1 MWVIPLFA
9 NGTIAFDIHKY
20 SLFYILQNMV
30 SKSPKEHEG
39 SCRLAFLQ
47 RPHGAPRGLLMH
59 YALYKIAQRPSHGY
73 EILQDI
79 ESRTEGA
86 WRPGAGSIYPMLKK
100 MVDEGLI
107 TDEQSGKG
115 KVDHRTY
122 HITKKG
128 LEHVRM
134 GKSFFANFGQRW
146 GSMRR
151 IFIEML
157 EPEDVGK
164 FLVDGSKT
172 QFQIAQEA
180 LESKL
185 DNLDSSEARFI
196 LKEYALNLER
206 QLDWANST
214 LNKVGEEKLRPVQT
228 VRKTREHVSK

>member
-1 MWVIPLFA
+1 MQ
-9 NGTIAFDIHKY
+9 D
-20 SLFYILQNMV
+20 S
-30 SKSPKEHEG
+30 
-39 SCRLAFLQ
+39 Q
-47 RPHGAPRGLLMH
+47 RPHLEDESAPHEQCRV
-59 YALYKIAQRPSHGY
+59 S
-73 EILQDI
+73 
-79 ESRTEGA
+79 SRRRHTIFDCG
-86 WRPGAGSIYPMLKK
+86 WSSDVCSSDLYPMLKK

-107 TDEQSGKG
+107 TDEPKGKG

-128 LEHVRM
+128 LEHVRV
-134 GKSFFANFGQRW
+134 GKGFFANFGQRW
-146 GSMRR
+146 SSMRR

-185 DNLDSSEARFI
+185 ENIDSSEARFI

-214 LNKVGEEKLRPVQT
+214 LN
-228 VRKTREHVSK
+228 

>member
-1 MWVIPLFA
+1 
-9 NGTIAFDIHKY
+9 
-20 SLFYILQNMV
+20 MV
-30 SKSPKEHEG
+30 SKSQKEQDG
-39 SCRLAFLQ
+39 SCRLAFLS

-107 TDEQSGKG
+107 TDEPKGKG

-122 HITKKG
+122 HVTKKG
-128 LEHVRM
+128 LEHVRV
-134 GKSFFANFGQRW
+134 GKGFFANFGQRW

-185 DNLDSSEARFI
+185 ENLDSSEARFI

-228 VRKTREHVSK
+228 VRKVREHVSK

>member
-1 MWVIPLFA
+1 
-9 NGTIAFDIHKY
+9 
-20 SLFYILQNMV
+20 MV
-30 SKSPKEHEG
+30 SKSQKEHEG
-39 SCRLAFLQ
+39 SCRLAFLS

-100 MVDEGLI
+100 MVEEGLI
-107 TDEQSGKG
+107 SDEPSGKG

-128 LEHVRM
+128 LEHVRI
-134 GKSFFANFGQRW
+134 GKGFFANFGQRW

-157 EPEDVGK
+157 EPDDVGK

-206 QLDWANST
+206 QLEWANST
-214 LNKVGEEKLRPVQT
+214 LNKVGEEKLRPIQT
-228 VRKTREHVSK
+228 VRKPREHVSK

>member
-1 MWVIPLFA
+1 
-9 NGTIAFDIHKY
+9 
-20 SLFYILQNMV
+20 MV
-30 SKSPKEHEG
+30 SKSQKEHEA
-39 SCRLAFLQ
+39 SCRLVFLQ

-73 EILQDI
+73 ELLQDI

-107 TDEQSGKG
+107 TDEPSGKG

-134 GKSFFANFGQRW
+134 AKGFFANFGQRW

-157 EPEDVGK
+157 EPQDVGK

-180 LESKL
+180 LESKIGDL
-185 DNLDSSEARFI
+185 APSDARFI

-214 LNKVGEEKLRPVQT
+214 LNKVGEERIRPVQT
-228 VRKTREHVSK
+228 IRKTKEHLSK

>member
-1 MWVIPLFA
+1 MVKKA
-9 NGTIAFDIHKY
+9 KGTDD
-20 SLFYILQNMV
+20 S
-30 SKSPKEHEG
+30 G
-39 SCRLAFLQ
+39 SGHMGGGSGFLQ

-59 YALYKIAQRPSHGY
+59 YALYKIGQRPSHGY

-100 MVDEGLI
+100 MVEEGLI
-107 TDEQSGKG
+107 TDEPSGKG

-128 LEHVRM
+128 QEHVRRAK
-134 GKSFFANFGQRW
+134 GFFANVGQRW
-146 GSMRR
+146 GEMRR

-180 LESKL
+180 LESKMDRL
-185 DNLDSSEARFI
+185 NLSDVRFM

-214 LNKVGEEKLRPVQT
+214 LRKTGSEQAKPVQIM
-228 VRKTREHVSK
+228 RKPRERLSR

>member
-1 MWVIPLFA
+1 
-9 NGTIAFDIHKY
+9 
-20 SLFYILQNMV
+20 
-30 SKSPKEHEG
+30 
-39 SCRLAFLQ
+39 
-47 RPHGAPRGLLMH
+47 MH

-107 TDEQSGKG
+107 TDEPKG

-128 LEHVRM
+128 LEHVRV
-134 GKSFFANFGQRW
+134 GKGFFANFGQRW

-185 DNLDSSEARFI
+185 ENIDSSEARFI

>member
-1 MWVIPLFA
+1 
-9 NGTIAFDIHKY
+9 
-20 SLFYILQNMV
+20 
-30 SKSPKEHEG
+30 
-39 SCRLAFLQ
+39 
-47 RPHGAPRGLLMH
+47 MH

-100 MVDEGLI
+100 MVEEGLI
-107 TDEQSGKG
+107 SDEPSGKG

-128 LEHVRM
+128 LERVKTM
-134 GKSFFANFGQRW
+134 KGFFANAGQRW
-146 GSMRR
+146 GEMRK
-151 IFIEML
+151 IFIEMI

-180 LESKL
+180 FESKMHRL
-185 DNLDSSEARFI
+185 NPSDTRFI

-206 QLDWANST
+206 QLDWTST
-214 LNKVGEEKLRPVQT
+214 TLRKIGGEEKLRPVQ
-228 VRKTREHVSK
+228 VIRKPRERASSK